1 MEFKEGYAYHIK
13 DDFFNKVKDPKL
25 MRNKENGNA
34 VPVHTIIQKIINNN
48 MKQIRQLIKLN
59 IKVVFPDVNNI
70 EKIMLLELHQET
82 IKEVAVTMD
91 ESINTNIEDEK
102 DWEIER

>member
-1 MEFKEGYAYHIK
+1 
-13 DDFFNKVKDPKL
+13 

-34 VPVHTIIQKIINNN
+34 VPVHTTIQKIINNN